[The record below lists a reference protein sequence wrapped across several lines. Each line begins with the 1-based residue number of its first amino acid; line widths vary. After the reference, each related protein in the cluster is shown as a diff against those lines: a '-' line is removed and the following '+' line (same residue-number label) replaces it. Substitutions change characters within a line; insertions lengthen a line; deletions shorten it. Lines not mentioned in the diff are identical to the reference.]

1 MDVATSIGMKKKG
14 EGTDGIELE
23 AITATSPVI
32 SALRAPLAITS
43 GQSITNNWLT
53 NCCRGKCFTRRSRRQ
68 GGAEEQQQQEQSGSG
83 SAVPGTA
90 PKTEREEK

>member
-1 MDVATSIGMKKKG
+1 MKKKG

-43 GQSITNNWLT
+43 SQSITNNWLT
-53 NCCRGKCFTRRSRRQ
+53 NCCRGKFFTRRSRTRQ
-68 GGAEEQQQQEQSGSG
+68 GQDQEQQEPDDC
-83 SAVPGTA
+83 SAPGPGTD
-90 PKTEREEK
+90 PKTSNRE